1 MAEEEIGKVT
11 HYFTKIGVCVI
22 EITKG
27 SLKVGD
33 KIQIKGSTTDLTM
46 AVESM
51 QVEHQNVEEATK
63 GQSIGMKVTERV
75 REHDAVYKITE

>member
-75 REHDAVYKITE
+75 REHDVVYKITE

>member
-1 MAEEEIGKVT
+1 M
-11 HYFTKIGVCVI
+11 
-22 EITKG
+22 
-27 SLKVGD
+27 
-33 KIQIKGSTTDLTM
+33 TM

-75 REHDAVYKITE
+75 REHDVVYKITE